1 MKVWTAYAGE
11 HSARL
16 KIIGTF
22 EDADRATAA
31 ADLFNRLVFLEEC
44 RPETSIEFPQ
54 SVVQAC
60 KDADLTDFTPSDA
73 PQLQHFEP
81 ITAAGT
87 QVRVESQ
94 QTDIQALLK
103 VLIHYGA
110 RIEIISRR
118 PCETPS
124 S

>member
-1 MKVWTAYAGE
+1 MKIWTAYAGE

-22 EDADRATAA
+22 EDAGRATAA
-31 ADLFNRLVFLEEC
+31 ADLFNRLVFLEQRLKEN
-44 RPETSIEFPQ
+44 SNEFLQ
-54 SVVQAC
+54 ALMQAC
-60 KDADLTDFTPSDA
+60 READITDFTPSDA
-73 PQLQHFEP
+73 PQLEQFEP

-103 VLIHYGA
+103 VLIHFGA
-110 RIEIISRR
+110 RIEIISRP
-118 PCETPS
+118 PCATG
-124 S
+124 